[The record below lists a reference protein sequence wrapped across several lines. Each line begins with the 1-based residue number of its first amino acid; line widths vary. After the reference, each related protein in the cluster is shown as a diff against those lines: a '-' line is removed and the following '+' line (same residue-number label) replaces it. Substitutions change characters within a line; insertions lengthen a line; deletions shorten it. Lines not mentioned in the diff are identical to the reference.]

1 MKRSLRLAL
10 GLAALTLLVL
20 ASPLVVAPHAALAEE
35 PGDDANAQTDPE
47 DLERRVPQVISPF
60 LNEVQNHVNVAPFT
74 YLTPFTNLLSS
85 SVGIMARG
93 MDPRGPL
100 NYAHKTNNP
109 FGPPPGL
116 AWENI
121 PEVFMAPQAPPQ
133 APSSQG
139 AGLVPFRDP
148 APAFSRNI
156 LIPRD
161 FSNSPIQTEPHIAV
175 NPFDPDHLV
184 MGAVDYNFPNVSVY
198 VSIDGGVTWE
208 GPVQPPFLAEDVG
221 AGGDP
226 VIAFDRAGNVYV
238 IFISIGIEEFTIGP
252 AADSTTVSSIA
263 ITRSEDGGRT
273 WSEPVSTYRSRIEK
287 NLSTSR
293 LGRLEGDI
301 SLGFLDKPWL
311 SIGPSAED
319 PDKDVIYVTYTHFES
334 VYPIVF
340 PFSGNFPFFGV
351 PVLETSI
358 EVVSSDD
365 GGRTWSDPVTV
376 SPVVRRVFAADASP
390 PAESSEEG
398 SDSETQELQEAPS
411 AAVGTQR
418 VLQGSQPQVATDG
431 TLYVTWLDSTDDDS
445 QEGLAENYV
454 ARSEDDGKTFDK
466 PIRTAV
472 YNETGFSPRNGFF
485 RYWGSTFPQIATGP
499 GDEVYVVFTGRPPD
513 SSIDDGDIYFTRSLD
528 RGETWTRPR
537 ALNGDETHHLQF
549 FPSIATSPNGD
560 LHVMWGDFRDDRSQT
575 RYHIYYTTSSD
586 QGRTWGFRDEE
597 LDIDTPD
604 TRVTDFHS
612 NPNKGFPGGVFIG
625 DYFSIAASDK
635 DVYLVW
641 ADTRLAEFGPTNQ
654 KIGFTRRA
662 AIQSPEVFLNPP
674 AGPGGQPVTLQGFNF
689 QPDINVLIRVG
700 GVSVATERTNE
711 LGRFTSQVFIPISG
725 EGAHAIDVFDDSGN
739 FATSSFFMEFGF
751 DNIQDT
757 QEDLVE
763 RMGSLESQLQGL
775 TGLAAGAIP
784 APAAP
789 AAPAAAPAPEVVI
802 PDIPAPIIEDT
813 QAPWW
818 LLIVAVAGTAV
829 VIGGLAYLAGR
840 KAPAAGGS

>member
-1 MKRSLRLAL
+1 MKRSIRLFT
-10 GLAALTLLVL
+10 GLLATLLL
-20 ASPLVVAPHAALAEE
+20 LTAAPYTTLAEE
-35 PGDDANAQTDPE
+35 PEAATDAQGAPE
-47 DLERRVPQVISPF
+47 DADRRAPQAVTPF
-60 LNEVQNHVNVAPFT
+60 INEVENNVNVAPFT
-74 YLTPFTNLLSS
+74 YLTPFTELLSS

-93 MDPRGPL
+93 LDPRGPL
-100 NYAHKTNNP
+100 TMANRTRNSYA
-109 FGPPPGL
+109 PPPGL
-116 AWENI
+116 AWESV
-121 PEVFMAPQAPPQ
+121 PEVYMAPSAPPA
-133 APSSQG
+133 APVSQG

-175 NPFDPDHLV
+175 NPNDPDHLV
-184 MGAVDYNFPNVSVY
+184 MGAVDYNFPNISIY

-208 GPVQPPFLAEDVG
+208 GPSQPPYIAEDIG

-226 VIAFDRAGNVYV
+226 VVAFDRDGNVYV
-238 IFISIGIEEFTIGP
+238 IFISIGVEEFTVGP
-252 AADSTTVSSIA
+252 AADQAIVSSIG

-273 WSEPVSTYRSRIEK
+273 WSEPISAYRSAIAK
-287 NLSTSR
+287 DLSPGPG
-293 LGRLEGDI
+293 GRLEGDI
-301 SLGFLDKPWL
+301 SLGFLDKPWMA
-311 SIGPSAED
+311 IGPSATD
-319 PDKDVIYVTYTHFES
+319 PEKDVIYITMTHFES

-358 EVVSSDD
+358 KVVSSDD
-365 GGRTWSDPVTV
+365 GGRSWSEPKLV
-376 SPVVRRVFAADASP
+376 SPVVRRVFAASASEPDA
-390 PAESSEEG
+390 AAG
-398 SDSETQELQEAPS
+398 DTQELQDAPAEAT
-411 AAVGTQR
+411 GTQR
-418 VLQGSQPQVATDG
+418 VLQGSQPKVAPDG
-431 TLYVTWLDSTDDDS
+431 TVYVTWLDSTDDDS
-445 QEGLAENYV
+445 MEGLAENYV
-454 ARSEDDGKTFDK
+454 ARSDDDGVTFGK
-466 PIRTAV
+466 PVRTGV
-472 YNETGFSPRNGFF
+472 FNEPGFQPRNGFF
-485 RYWGSTFPQIATGP
+485 RYWGSAFPQIATGP
-499 GDEVYVVFTGRPPD
+499 GDEVYVVFTAKPPD
-513 SSIDDGDIYFTRSLD
+513 SSVDDGDIYFTRSMD

-537 ALNGDETHHLQF
+537 ALNGDETNHLQF

-575 RYHIYYTTSSD
+575 RYHIYYTTSTN
-586 QGRTWGFRDEE
+586 QGDTWGFRDEE

-612 NPNKGFPGGVFIG
+612 NANKGFPGGVFIG
-625 DYFSIAASDK
+625 DYFSIAASDQ
-635 DVYLVW
+635 DVYMVW
-641 ADTRLAEFGPTNQ
+641 ADTRLGEFGPTNQ

-662 AIQSPEVFLNPP
+662 PIQSPEVFLNPP

-757 QEDLVE
+757 QEDLVD
-763 RMGSLESQLQGL
+763 RLSAVESQLQGL
-775 TGLAAGAIP
+775 SGLASAVT
-784 APAAP
+784 APP
-789 AAPAAAPAPEVVI
+789 MPSEPAPAPEIVL
-802 PDIPAPIIEDT
+802 PEIPAPIIEDT

-818 LLIVAVAGTAV
+818 LLILAVAGTAV
-829 VIGGLAYLAGR
+829 VVGGLSFF
-840 KAPAAGGS
+840 AARRT